1 MIYTARG
8 MIHLL
13 YFCMRNGGEFEDS
26 VLVEDNNG
34 ENRDFIIMKI
44 KNIKE
49 IPNFD
54 TNSGGGW
61 INYAKPILDELKNYD
76 MYDEV
81 SFDVGYFNIEL
92 KGKYNP

>member
-1 MIYTARG
+1 LYEKWRG
-8 MIHLL
+8 
-13 YFCMRNGGEFEDS
+13 NWKKA
-26 VLVEDNNG
+26 LVKDDNG
-34 ENRDFIIMKI
+34 ENPVYIIIKI

-54 TNSGGGW
+54 INTSGGW
-61 INYAKPILDELKNYD
+61 SVYSKPILDELKKYD
-76 MYDEV
+76 IYDEV

>member
-1 MIYTARG
+1 MIYSARG
-8 MIHLL
+8 ILHLL
-13 YFCMRNGGEFEDS
+13 KFCMRNGGEFEGTAF
-26 VLVEDNNG
+26 VRNNN
-34 ENRDFIIMKI
+34 EEMHHSIIIKI

-54 TNSGGGW
+54 INTSGGW
-61 INYAKPILDELKNYD
+61 SVYSKPILDELKKYD
-76 MYDEV
+76 IYDEV